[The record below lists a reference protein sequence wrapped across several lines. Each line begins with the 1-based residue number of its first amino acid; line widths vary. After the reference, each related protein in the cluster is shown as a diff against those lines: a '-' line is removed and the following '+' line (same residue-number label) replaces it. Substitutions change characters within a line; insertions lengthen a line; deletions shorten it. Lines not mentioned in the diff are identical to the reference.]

1 MTQAVLLAAG
11 LGTRL
16 GELTKTIPKCLVDV
30 GGKPMLQHWL
40 DKLREVGCSEVFINT
55 HHLAAQVNDFVAG
68 NSAKNTIR
76 LVHEDELLGT
86 AGTLASLRHLLTDDE
101 VFVAHADNFFV
112 DSLDGMVAA
121 HRSRSAG
128 AVMTMGLFES
138 ETPSSCGIVELD
150 SAGVIVGFEEK
161 PAHPRSNLANA
172 AVYLLSQ
179 TALDEVGES
188 RDFSTEVVPRL
199 LGRIQGHQFSGPY
212 FDMGTPES
220 LVAARAAAGGVS

>member
-16 GELTKTIPKCLVDV
+16 GDLTKTTPKCLVDV

-101 VFVAHADNFFV
+101 VFVAHADNFFI
-112 DSLDGMVAA
+112 DSLEGMVAA
-121 HRSRSAG
+121 HRSRSAIT
-128 AVMTMGLFES
+128 VMTMGLFES
-138 ETPSSCGIVELD
+138 KTPSSCGIVDVD
-150 SAGVIVGFEEK
+150 SARVVVGFEEK
-161 PAHPRSNLANA
+161 PTHPRTNLANA

>member
-16 GELTKTIPKCLVDV
+16 GDLTKSVPKCLVDV

-40 DKLREVGCSEVFINT
+40 DKLREVGCTEVFINT
-55 HHLAAQVNDFVAG
+55 HHLAEQVNDFVDG
-68 NSAKNTIR
+68 NPDKNMIR

-86 AGTLASLRHLLTDDE
+86 AGTLAALRHLLTDDE

-112 DSLDGMVAA
+112 DSLVGMVSA
-121 HRSRSAG
+121 HRSRDPR

-138 ETPSSCGIVELD
+138 DKPSSCGIVELD
-150 SAGVIVGFEEK
+150 TSGLVVGFEEK
-161 PAHPRSNLANA
+161 PSSPRSNLANA

-179 TALDEVGES
+179 MSLNEVADS
-188 RDFSTEVVPRL
+188 RDFSTEVIPRV
-199 LGRIQGHQFSGPY
+199 LGRINGHRFTGPY

-220 LVAARAAAGGVS
+220 LAAARMAAGAA

>member
-40 DKLREVGCSEVFINT
+40 DKLREVGCTEVFINT
-55 HHLAAQVNDFVAG
+55 HYLAGQVNDFVDG
-68 NSAKNTIR
+68 NPDRNVIR
-76 LVHEDELLGT
+76 LVHERELLGT
-86 AGTLASLRHLLTDDE
+86 AGTLASLQHLLTDDE
-101 VFVAHADNFFV
+101 VFVAHVDNFFV
-112 DSLDGMVAA
+112 ESLVGVVSA
-121 HRSRSAG
+121 HRSRDPR

-138 ETPSSCGIVELD
+138 DNPSSCGIVELD
-150 SAGVIVGFEEK
+150 TVGLVVGFEEK
-161 PAHPRSNLANA
+161 PAQPRSNLANA

-179 TALDEVGES
+179 AALNEVGDS

-199 LGRIQGHQFSGPY
+199 LGRINGHRFSGPY

-220 LVAARAAAGGVS
+220 LAAARMAAGGA

>member
-16 GELTKTIPKCLVDV
+16 GDVTKSTPKCLIDV

-40 DKLREVGCSEVFINT
+40 DKLRVVGCTEVFINT
-55 HHLAAQVNDFVAG
+55 HYLAGQVNDFVDG
-68 NSAKNTIR
+68 NPDKNVVR

-101 VFVAHADNFFV
+101 VFVAHADNFFA
-112 DSLDGMVAA
+112 DSLVGMVSA
-121 HRSRSAG
+121 HRSRDPR

-138 ETPSSCGIVELD
+138 DTPSSCGIVELD
-150 SAGVIVGFEEK
+150 TAGLVVGFEEK
-161 PAHPRSNLANA
+161 PSSPRSNLANA

-179 TALDEVGES
+179 AALNEVGDS

-199 LGRIQGHQFSGPY
+199 LGRIKGHRFSGPY

-220 LVAARAAAGGVS
+220 LAAARMAAGGA